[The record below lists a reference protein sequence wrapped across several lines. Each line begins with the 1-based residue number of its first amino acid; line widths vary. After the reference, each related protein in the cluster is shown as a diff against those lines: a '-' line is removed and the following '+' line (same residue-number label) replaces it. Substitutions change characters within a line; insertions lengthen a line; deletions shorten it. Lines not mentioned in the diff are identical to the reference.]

1 MNRKKNILIVTSRFP
16 FLPGEF
22 FFESELPSWLA
33 KEALS
38 VRILPINFKSH
49 LVRRNGF
56 EELRLLVPSETRGVL
71 ERLGIVLRVLCS
83 LDLYREILNLVKRGL
98 FGKRSVVS
106 RLFKSLYL
114 YQEAALKMKK
124 VISNNKGYFD
134 SIDVIYFYW
143 NSFSSLA
150 LAKII
155 REYKIETRIISRL
168 HGGDL
173 YEERYEGCYYPLKRR
188 YIGIFDELYFLSED
202 ARKYAVIRYG
212 LNLNSC
218 HVSSLGV
225 KVNEQLKLTNRG
237 TEDRLTILSISNLIP
252 LKRVDLIIRALSEL
266 RQAGIYSGE
275 IKWVHIG
282 IGPLLNELI
291 LLASK
296 LLNDANIDYQF
307 VGALANKDVLDYLDS
322 GIVDV
327 FVNASSFE
335 GVPVSIMEAMSAG
348 IPVVAT
354 DVGSVSELVSQETGC
369 LLNESPTALDIAEGI
384 VDVISRNQNHQLS
397 NKAHQHVY
405 QNFNAIKNYENFI
418 AMVICED
425 S

>member
-1 MNRKKNILIVTSRFP
+1 MNKKSNILIVTSRFP
-16 FLPGEF
+16 FLHGEF
-22 FFESELPSWLA
+22 FFESELPSWLDN
-33 KEALS
+33 EALS
-38 VRILPINFKSH
+38 VRILPIDF
-49 LVRRNGF
+49 RNDLAKRKGF
-56 EELRLLVPSETRGVL
+56 EGVALLVPPEVRGKL
-71 ERLGIVLRVLCS
+71 ERLSIALRVIFS
-83 LDLYREILNLVKRGL
+83 LDLYREFLVLAKRGL
-98 FGKRSVVS
+98 LAKKPALI
-106 RLFKSLYL
+106 RLLKSLYL
-114 YQEAALKMKK
+114 YQEAALKVKK
-124 VISNNKGYFD
+124 LIATDKSYFD
-134 SIDVIYFYW
+134 SIDVVYFYW

-150 LAKII
+150 FAKII
-155 REYKIETRIISRL
+155 REHKKGIKLVSRL

-212 LNLNSC
+212 LNLNRC

-225 KVNEQLKLTNRG
+225 KVNEQLKLINRD

-252 LKRVDLIIRALSEL
+252 LKRLDLIIRALSEL
-266 RQAGIYSGE
+266 RRAGLYSGE

-282 IGPLLNELI
+282 IGPLLNELV
-291 LLASK
+291 LLASE

-322 GIVDV
+322 GIADV

-369 LLNESPTALDIAEGI
+369 LLNESPTARDIAEGI

-397 NKAHQHVY
+397 IKAHQHVY
-405 QNFNAIKNYENFI
+405 QNFNAIKNYEKFI